1 MVAPIADVRAQE
13 IGALRERGPVVERG
27 VVIDAQA
34 EARRAAVRLQ
44 DDREA
49 SGGALVLLE
58 DAADLSIHSR
68 RIERFLGARK
78 ASREAFE
85 RLLDPPAELVVHRL
99 LFAAPV
105 GGAAQDYRLVGLR
118 MAHELDLD
126 AFAHRP
132 PGRASAGREAR
143 RW

>member
-34 EARRAAVRLQ
+34 EAGRAAVRLQ

-78 ASREAFE
+78 ASRDAFE

-99 LFAAPV
+99 LFAASL
-105 GGAAQDYRLVGLR
+105 GGAAQDPCLVGLG
-118 MAHELDLD
+118 MAHKLTSMPSRTE
-126 AFAHRP
+126 R
-132 PGRASAGREAR
+132 
-143 RW
+143 

>member
-1 MVAPIADVRAQE
+1 M
-13 IGALRERGPVVERG
+13 
-27 VVIDAQA
+27 IDAEA

-49 SGGALVLLE
+49 GGGALVLLE

-99 LFAAPV
+99 VFAASV
-105 GGAAQDYRLVGLR
+105 GGAAQDHRLVGLG
-118 MAHELDLD
+118 MAPELDLD
-126 AFAHRP
+126 AMGNRTFGSDTSTTTNASNRP
-132 PGRASAGREAR
+132 
-143 RW
+143 